1 MQIIAFGGGG
11 FSEGS
16 EPELDEYVLEQSRAA
31 TPRIGFIGTASGDS
45 ERYLVKFYARF
56 ARLDCRPSHLPL
68 FARTPDL
75 GAWILGQDVI
85 YVGGGNTQ
93 SLLSV
98 WKGWELAPLL
108 QRAAEAGTVL
118 GGISAGAICW
128 FDWGLTDSHS
138 DTLGPLACLGFVPGS
153 CCPHYSGEPER
164 KPTFERMVGAGEI
177 APGYAIDDG
186 AALHLVD
193 GVPKRVVSARSGAD
207 VYRVEGIGDRAT
219 SSSLVGVE
227 RVEFGRLV

>member
-1 MQIIAFGGGG
+1 LQIIAFGGGG

-68 FARTPDL
+68 FERAPDL

-118 GGISAGAICW
+118 CGISAGAICW
-128 FDWGLTDSHS
+128 FDWGLTDSRS
-138 DTLGPLACLGFVPGS
+138 DNLGPLACLGFVPGS

-164 KPTFERMVGAGEI
+164 KPTFERMVGVGEI

>member
-1 MQIIAFGGGG
+1 LQIIAFGGGG

-68 FARTPDL
+68 FERAPDL
-75 GAWILGQDVI
+75 GAWILGQDVT

-118 GGISAGAICW
+118 CGISAGAICW
-128 FDWGLTDSHS
+128 FDWGLTDSRS
-138 DTLGPLACLGFVPGS
+138 DNLGPLACLGFVPGS

-164 KPTFERMVGAGEI
+164 KPTFERMVGVGEI